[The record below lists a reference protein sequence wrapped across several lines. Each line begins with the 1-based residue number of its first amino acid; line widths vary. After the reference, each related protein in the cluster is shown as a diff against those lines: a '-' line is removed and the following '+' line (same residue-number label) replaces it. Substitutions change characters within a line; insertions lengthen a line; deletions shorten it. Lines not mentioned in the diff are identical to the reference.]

1 MPIYNENVVIPYH
14 NGAIFEA
21 PEETEGINYIE
32 NQGYIAKLVGIG

>member
-32 NQGYIAKLVGIG
+32 N